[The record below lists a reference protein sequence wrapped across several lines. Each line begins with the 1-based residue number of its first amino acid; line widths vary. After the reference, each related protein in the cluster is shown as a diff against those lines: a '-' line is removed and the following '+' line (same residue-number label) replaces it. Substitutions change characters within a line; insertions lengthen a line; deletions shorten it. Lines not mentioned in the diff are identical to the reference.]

1 MDTTVIDTTVIDT
14 TVLIV
19 GGGPAGLLT
28 SILLERLGVDNI
40 VVERRSD
47 AQSAPAAHVVNA
59 RTLEICRSAGV
70 DMARVAAA
78 CQPVHE
84 GDAVRWVTTLAG
96 TELGS
101 VPFEN
106 LHRPDEMADISPTP
120 LRNLSQHR
128 FEPILRDH
136 VADLRGGQ
144 AWVSAT
150 VDADGVTSHFGSGEV
165 IRSRYLLGCDGAS
178 SRVRK
183 SRDIGMEGPDQLQAV
198 MTIHA
203 EVDLRDLVGDRPAT
217 LYFLVNDFGNGSF
230 VVHDL
235 GSTWVYLHPWD
246 PDAEPIESFDE
257 DYAAAV
263 FRRAVGAEVDLVI
276 RHVTQWRFT
285 SQIAEH
291 YRDGRVFLVGD
302 AAHRFPPSGGLGL
315 NTGAA
320 DAHNL
325 AWKLAAV
332 EHGWAPPDLLDT
344 YESERR
350 PVAEMNAQ
358 KSLENGFRL
367 FEVWNAVGT
376 GSAEDVAATLA
387 DEQRRATL
395 DAAIANQE
403 EHFDM
408 LGLQLGFAYP
418 PGSGPVLDD
427 GEPLPHRDNIVREYV
442 PSTNPGVRLP
452 HRWINPDTS
461 TLDRIALDRM
471 TLLTSSPQWTAAG
484 LAVADS
490 TVPVRVVADETGL
503 AGTGALL
510 IRPDQHVAWR
520 AITDVPDPEA
530 QLRTALD
537 ALFPQSTVVS

>member
-1 MDTTVIDTTVIDT
+1 MATTVMDT

-28 SILLERLGVDNI
+28 SILLDRLGVDNI
-40 VVERRSD
+40 VVERRAD

-84 GDAVRWVTTLAG
+84 GDAVRWVTSLGG
-96 TELGS
+96 TELGT
-101 VPFEN
+101 VGFEN
-106 LHRPDEMADISPTP
+106 LHRPDEMADFSPTP
-120 LRNLSQHR
+120 LRNLAQHR

-136 VADLRGGQ
+136 VANLRGGQ
-144 AWVSAT
+144 EWVSAT
-150 VDADGVTSHFGSGEV
+150 ADADGVTSHFASGDV
-165 IRSRYLLGCDGAS
+165 IRSRYLLGCDGAG

-183 SRDIGMEGPDQLQAV
+183 SLDIAMEGPDQLQAF

-203 EVDLRDLVGDRPAT
+203 ETDLRDLVGDHPAT
-217 LYFLVNDFGNGSF
+217 LFFMVNDFGKGTF

-235 GSTWVYLHPWD
+235 GSCWVYQHPWD
-246 PDAEPIESFDE
+246 PESEPLESFDDE
-257 DYAAAV
+257 YAAEV
-263 FRRAVGAEVDLVI
+263 FRRAAGAEVDLKI
-276 RHVTQWRFT
+276 RHVKPWRVT

-332 EHGWAPPDLLDT
+332 EHGWVSPELLDT

-350 PVAEMNAQ
+350 PVAQMNAQ
-358 KSLENGFRL
+358 KSLENGVRL

-395 DAAIANQE
+395 AAAITNQE

-408 LGLQLGFAYP
+408 LGLQLGFSYP
-418 PGSGPVLDD
+418 AGSGPVLDD
-427 GEPLPHRDNIVREYV
+427 GEPLPHRDNIVRQYI

-452 HRWINPDTS
+452 HRWITPDIS
-461 TLDRIALDRM
+461 TLDRIALDGM

-484 LAVADS
+484 LAVADGV
-490 TVPVRVVADETGL
+490 VPVHVVADETGL
-503 AGTGALL
+503 AGPGALL

-520 AITDVPDPEA
+520 ALSDVPDAEA
-530 QLRTALD
+530 ELRTALG
-537 ALFPQSTVVS
+537 ALFPLSKVTS